1 MVNKLQKDYSIV
13 IEDVIENIFI
23 TLALAFFF
31 ENQIP
36 TVKKVIIITLV
47 TMFYW
52 LIIYTYLRP
61 LYS

>member
-36 TVKKVIIITLV
+36 TVKKVLIITLV
-47 TMFYW
+47 TIFYW